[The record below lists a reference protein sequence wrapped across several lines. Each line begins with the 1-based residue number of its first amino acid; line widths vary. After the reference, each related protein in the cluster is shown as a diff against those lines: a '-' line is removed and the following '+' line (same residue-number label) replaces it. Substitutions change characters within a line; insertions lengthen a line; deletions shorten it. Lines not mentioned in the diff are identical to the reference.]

1 MISIEEALN
10 KILGHIRVLE
20 PEEKPI
26 LECLGQVLAEDIRSD
41 IAIPPWDNSAMDGF
55 AVIAESTR
63 GASPSSPRILNV
75 IGEVAAGAVFEGEVE
90 PGTAVRIMTG
100 APLPRGADSVVPFE
114 ETDEVQRKSAPNKLS
129 QIGIRHPAE
138 KELNVRY
145 RGEDIEKGTPVLSR
159 GTVLNP
165 PEIGVLASLG
175 RATASVIRRPVIA
188 IMATGNEIVNS
199 GQPLPPGKIYNSNT
213 YSIASQISYHGAIP
227 EILGIARDS
236 VEDLNA
242 KIEAGLA
249 SADMLITTGGVSL
262 GDYDMVKDVLAARG
276 RIDFWTVRMKPGK
289 PLAFG
294 VLHRKGKRKTQE
306 VPHLGLPG
314 NPVSAMISFE
324 QFARPAIMKMLGKR
338 LAAKPSITAILQD
351 GITNSDNRRILSRV
365 FITRHGDEYHAHL
378 TGKQGSGILTSI
390 SKARG
395 MAIIPED
402 TAEVKPGDTVR
413 VELWDWDRDWV
424 YGCSDEA

>member
-1 MISIEEALN
+1 
-10 KILGHIRVLE
+10 G
-20 PEEKPI
+20 
-26 LECLGQVLAEDIRSD
+26 
-41 IAIPPWDNSAMDGF
+41 W
-55 AVIAESTR
+55 
-63 GASPSSPRILNV
+63 
-75 IGEVAAGAVFEGEVE
+75 
-90 PGTAVRIMTG
+90 
-100 APLPRGADSVVPFE
+100 
-114 ETDEVQRKSAPNKLS
+114 
-129 QIGIRHPAE
+129 
-138 KELNVRY
+138 NVRY
-145 RGEDIEKGTPVLSR
+145 RGEDIEKGTLVLSR

-175 RATASVIRRPVIA
+175 RATASVIRRPLIA
-188 IMATGNEIVNS
+188 IMATGNEIVGA
-199 GQPLPPGKIYNSNT
+199 GQPLSPGKIHNSNT

-227 EILGIARDS
+227 KILGIARDS
-236 VEDLNA
+236 VEDLND
-242 KIEAGLA
+242 KIEAGLS

-262 GDYDMVKDVLAARG
+262 GDYDMVKDVLAKRG

-294 VLHRKGKRKTQE
+294 VLHKKGKGQTQE

-338 LAAKPSITAILQD
+338 LATKPSITAIMQER
-351 GITNSDNRRILSRV
+351 ITNSDNRRILSRV
-365 FITRHGDEYHAHL
+365 FITRHGAEYHAHL

-413 VELWDWDRDWV
+413 VELWDWDQDWV
-424 YGCSDEA
+424 YGYSDEA